1 VHITHWPGLFAVL
14 LAIIS
19 FYGMT
24 YVVIALNTGWRFG
37 YWISAATF
45 GALMFML
52 SIFWIANPVGPRGE
66 EARWVPIAAAPDRIS
81 QASFGGKSMSTA
93 SEYPDTPWKAA
104 AAGDTAQG
112 DALSSSITSCITT
125 TPEKLE
131 EDQKKPCTE
140 AQSLMPPKDEIP
152 VIEGSPVVIQPEA
165 TDIRFATDAGALLGQ
180 VTVVPT
186 THDPRVAKNPIEG
199 RPMGDAFRLLAI
211 YNKGSLRV
219 PPFASLFL
227 WGIFFAFHLWGLS
240 RAERRKLSP
249 IAA

>member
-1 VHITHWPGLFAVL
+1 MALNSWPGLMAII

-37 YWISAATF
+37 YWIAGATF
-45 GALMFML
+45 GALMVML

-66 EARWVPIAAAPDRIS
+66 EARWVPLAAASDRIS
-81 QASFGGKSMSTA
+81 QVTFGEKSLSTP
-93 SEYPDTPWKAA
+93 SQYPGGPWEPAA
-104 AAGDTAQG
+104 QGDTVQG
-112 DALSSSITSCITT
+112 DALSSAITNCITT
-125 TPEKLE
+125 LPKKLE
-131 EDQKKPCTE
+131 KDLKKACLA
-140 AQSLMPPKDEIP
+140 AQGLMPPKDSIP
-152 VIEGSPVVIQPEA
+152 VIEGSAVAIQSEA
-165 TDIRFATDAGALLGQ
+165 KDIRFATDGGALLGQ
-180 VTVVPT
+180 ATVVPT
-186 THDPRVAKNPIEG
+186 THDPRVAKDPIKG
-199 RPMGDAFRLLAI
+199 RPMGDAFRLLAV

-219 PPFASLFL
+219 PPFVSLFL